1 MVHTMNPDPINGFGH
16 LSARLADH
24 SAADD
29 GGVPDVFRLPL
40 VGARIELVLRLVQM
54 EKTHPADLGVR
65 LGRPPLWL
73 STYPCCVFLRI
84 NVFFGW
90 VV

>member
-1 MVHTMNPDPINGFGH
+1 MVHTMNPDPMNGFVH

-40 VGARIELVLRLVQM
+40 VGTRIELVLRLVQM
-54 EKTHPADLGVR
+54 EKTTPPTLACGWGAPPFGMVVDL
-65 LGRPPLWL
+65 PM
-73 STYPCCVFLRI
+73 LR
-84 NVFFGW
+84 FS
-90 VV
+90 